1 MNNVRELVSIA
12 KEISSDYL
20 ENKKNMTSSLM
31 KAAEQNKLTEEEIKR
46 VAEMANTRTYL
57 ELKKSAEYVK
67 FDVVDPSSVIKKEKP
82 ITVKAAS
89 STHKDFFNA
98 PESELEPLEKVAS
111 IDEETEDLIKQAEEL
126 ESQIP
131 AFEKTLL
138 DLKSSMGSKSV
149 KYDERVRG
157 LAEKVRQ
164 LLLQGAEPSMVK
176 GLFQSVDESGV
187 VWSKITEL
195 LNKEFPMIKEA
206 SFNNDLLI
214 DEDNYIS
221 KEASYLKKI
230 ASEIVSEVIM
240 HNSILNSFT
249 KESSIF
255 INKVKTPLKILGAAA
270 GLGTAYMYGKKT
282 EQANDRIKK
291 LQYVS
296 SMRPSQSL
304 T

>member
-67 FDVVDPSSVIKKEKP
+67 FDIVDPSSVIKKEKP
-82 ITVKAAS
+82 VIIKAAN
-89 STHKDFFNA
+89 STHEDFLNA
-98 PESELEPLEKVAS
+98 PELEIESLEKAAS
-111 IDEETEDLIKQAEEL
+111 IDEKTEDLIKQAEEL

-138 DLKSSMGSKSV
+138 DLKSSIGSKSV
-149 KYDERVRG
+149 KYDERVRN

-164 LLLQGAEPSMVK
+164 LLLQGVEPSIVK
-176 GLFQSVDESGV
+176 GLFQSVDESGI

-206 SFNNDLLI
+206 SYNSDLLI

-230 ASEIVSEVIM
+230 ASEIVSEVII

-249 KESSIF
+249 KESSMF
-255 INKVKTPLKILGAAA
+255 INKVKTPLKVLGLGA